1 MSRNLSLIGVAIV
14 IASLLSGC
22 LAAVATGAAAGAAG
36 AIAYDRRS
44 AGTVIDDQ
52 NIEFKIRHSV
62 TTFKP
67 VNLQKNTH
75 LSVTSY
81 NNAVLLVGQVPDEVV
96 KEKIGELAADTD
108 QVRKVYNQLQIMPPT
123 SLSQRSKDT
132 WITTK
137 IKSNSIFGREI
148 DPLRTKVITENNVVY
163 LMGIVS
169 HEEAEKLTNVARKT
183 NGVERVIRVFDYN
196 DYGDDNNAE
205 KVDTLDDE

>member
-1 MSRNLSLIGVAIV
+1 MSRNLSLICASFV
-14 IASLLSGC
+14 IACLLSGC
-22 LAAVATGAAAGAAG
+22 WIAVATSAAAGAAVV
-36 AIAYDRRS
+36 YDRRS
-44 AGTVIDDQ
+44 TGTVIDDQ

-62 TTFKP
+62 ATFKP

-96 KEKIGELAADTD
+96 KEKIGALAADTD

-123 SLSQRSKDT
+123 SLTQRSKDS
-132 WITTK
+132 WITAK

-196 DYGDDNNAE
+196 DYGDDNNAD